1 MDTNEQELMK
11 ELVSRGYSAMEIA
24 KELDKL
30 KSAWRAVNAK
40 KAEIRRLDVQA
51 KKVRTAK
58 LIRLG
63 EVVEKRFGL
72 IEADYFE
79 YLLDK
84 LAAKNRSPSP

>member
-1 MDTNEQELMK
+1 MDTKEQELMK
-11 ELVSRGYSAMEIA
+11 ELVAKGYSAMEIA

-30 KSAWRAVNAK
+30 RGAWREINAK

-51 KKVRTAK
+51 RKARTAK

-63 EVVEKRFGL
+63 EIVEKRFGL

-84 LAAKNRSPSP
+84 LGAKN